1 MIPGIK
7 KCHILDRKG
16 EDGATEYLLQLE
28 GINFKDIFESAKD
41 LDLNRIYTND
51 IGGYLR
57 LYGIEACRASIVKEI
72 NNVFDAYHIAVDRRH
87 LGLIADY
94 ITYQGTYRSFN
105 RVGMEAASSPFL
117 KISFETS
124 MNYLI
129 NACITK
135 QSDFGKNSSASI
147 VLGQVKII
155 FYFLFFIFI
164 FDFNCYYDNFYL
176 HPSF

>member
-1 MIPGIK
+1 MLDQVLKIIKFKMVPGIK

-16 EDGATEYLLQLE
+16 ENNATEYLLQLE
-28 GINFKDIFESAKD
+28 GVNFKDIYESAKD

-51 IGGYLR
+51 IGSYLR

-105 RVGMEAASSPFL
+105 RVGMETASSPFL

-135 QSDFGKNSSASI
+135 ESDFGKNSSASI
-147 VLGQVKII
+147 VLGQVKDFFFYLI
-155 FYFLFFIFI
+155 FYKMI
-164 FDFNCYYDNFYL
+164 
-176 HPSF
+176 

>member
-1 MIPGIK
+1 LDQVLKLIKFKNVQGIK
-7 KCHILDRKG
+7 KCHILDNKKG
-16 EDGATEYLLQLE
+16 NVTEYLLQLE
-28 GINFKDIFESAKD
+28 GINFKDIYMSAKD

-51 IGGYLR
+51 IGSFLR

-72 NNVFDAYHIAVDRRH
+72 NNVFDAYHISVDRRH

-105 RVGMEAASSPFL
+105 RVGMETASSPFL

-129 NACITK
+129 NSCMTK
-135 QSDFGKNSSASI
+135 ESDFGKNSSASI
-147 VLGQVKII
+147 VLGQVNK
-155 FYFLFFIFI
+155 FRFFFFFFLFI
-164 FDFNCYYDNFYL
+164 NYL
-176 HPSF
+176 TI